1 MNIVLL
7 IVYFFVFIYCQNP
20 IQNDIDSANAPKDID
35 LLSIAYELTYDNSS
49 VVKTIIRVVN
59 EIEHEIKFNARL
71 RGESGKDY
79 RLSCHNSSS
88 KYIDCLSEKV
98 EFDLNDKYYFYYKK
112 GEDGEYT
119 IEGKDIYE
127 DYKNISLIFKPEIYD
142 DQILYKENKNILG
155 SNNKIS
161 IGGGYLYLAPK
172 SKQLLS
178 LNKDGFNKY
187 IELNNFISHAGLL
200 DQKIASTLSA
210 YKEVIRRGFH
220 IVEADIQFTKD
231 KIPVI
236 CHEKDLGKVSDG
248 NGNIESK
255 TLTELQKLN
264 FGYTK
269 EKILTFDS
277 LLKLCRENNVII
289 DLNFI
294 YLDYKKYFEESDDYM
309 KMILKI
315 IEKNNMLDSIY
326 FDGSSNPNTILKLQK
341 LKKDISV
348 SVSIIDKKD
357 KEQIKDKYKN
367 FKRVIINI
375 GEISEDNNHKKE
387 IEFYKSLGYKIKAGI
402 VDDIKFAE
410 KIQSWGVNYITTNKI
425 HPFLI
430 KNEKEYP
437 FLLKCIQFDHLA
449 DCNPINEVKLIDHEI
464 YNIYY
469 SENIYNM
476 NEDINTTP
484 LGECIYLDTRQS
496 DHYYYDIRY
505 FDFDKGIIGLNTSV
519 RIDIG
524 EQLNGTVG
532 PTGYIG
538 TASEYYQYNFI
549 CNGNGTTEV
558 SCSIFK
564 DDNNKIRFGTNYS
577 IYSIEN
583 YSVFF
588 EPTIT
593 QRYPRLDI
601 NNTFDSKFEE
611 LKDEGKI
618 MRIVILVFLMFGG
631 AVLAYNNLMMGSYQN
646 FKEVKTM
653 EN

>member
-1 MNIVLL
+1 MNIVIL

-35 LLSIAYELTYDNSS
+35 LLSIAYELKYDNSS

-236 CHEKDLGKVSDG
+236 CHEMDLGKVSDG

-255 TLTELQKLN
+255 TLTELKKLN

-289 DLNFI
+289 DLNFV

-309 KMILKI
+309 KIILKI

-326 FDGSSNPNTILKLQK
+326 FDGISNPNTILKLKK
-341 LKKDISV
+341 LRKDISV

-430 KNEKEYP
+430 KNEK
-437 FLLKCIQFDHLA
+437 
-449 DCNPINEVKLIDHEI
+449 
-464 YNIYY
+464 
-469 SENIYNM
+469 
-476 NEDINTTP
+476 
-484 LGECIYLDTRQS
+484 
-496 DHYYYDIRY
+496 
-505 FDFDKGIIGLNTSV
+505 
-519 RIDIG
+519 
-524 EQLNGTVG
+524 
-532 PTGYIG
+532 
-538 TASEYYQYNFI
+538 
-549 CNGNGTTEV
+549 
-558 SCSIFK
+558 SIHF
-564 DDNNKIRFGTNYS
+564 Y
-577 IYSIEN
+577 
-583 YSVFF
+583 
-588 EPTIT
+588 
-593 QRYPRLDI
+593 
-601 NNTFDSKFEE
+601 
-611 LKDEGKI
+611 
-618 MRIVILVFLMFGG
+618 
-631 AVLAYNNLMMGSYQN
+631 
-646 FKEVKTM
+646 
-653 EN
+653 